1 MGKRAIARPLAVKRT
16 SGSLPRFPMSI
27 TLLTD
32 MAKSRFPAR
41 YWSNDISPG
50 QFPSQQKNHC
60 FIAFF
65 STMTYTN
72 LFVLFEIYTKLITF

>member
-1 MGKRAIARPLAVKRT
+1 MGKRATARPLAVKRT

-32 MAKSRFPAR
+32 IAKFRFPLR
-41 YWSNDISPG
+41 YKSNDISPSL
-50 QFPSQQKNHC
+50 FPSQQKNHS

-65 STMTYTN
+65 STMAYSR
-72 LFVLFEIYTKLITF
+72 LFFVYEIYVKLFAF